1 MTAHSSAEGAYLVAN
16 TTYALYLKVLP
27 SDADMLMGETR
38 TFGSSGGGAQI
49 LAQVELIVRLAL
61 LDLVARIHSR
71 IIRVDRCLKRDDEPA
86 MET

>member
-38 TFGSSGGGAQI
+38 TLGSSGGGAQI
-49 LAQVELIVRLAL
+49 LAQVELLVRLAL
-61 LDLVARIHSR
+61 LEILAVEGLSTLRHG
-71 IIRVDRCLKRDDEPA
+71 VCLLRAD
-86 MET
+86 

>member
-1 MTAHSSAEGAYLVAN
+1 MAPHSCAEGAYLVAN

-38 TFGSSGGGAQI
+38 TLGSSGGGAQI

-61 LDLVARIHSR
+61 LEILAVGGLGALG
-71 IIRVDRCLKRDDEPA
+71 VGLL
-86 MET
+86 